1 MAKYIEI
8 NPDNPQPH
16 KLAEVIKVLKAGG
29 IIIYPTD
36 TVYGMGCDI
45 TNPKAIE
52 KLCLLKGIKP
62 NKAHFSFICHSIS
75 HVSEFTKQIS
85 TPIFKTMKR
94 VMPGPYTFI
103 FNASHAVP
111 KLLQTKKK
119 TVGIR
124 VPNHNIPLE
133 LVQLLGNPII
143 TTSIRSEDEVVEYNT
158 DPWFLYEQFDKQVDI
173 VIDGGYGQ
181 NVASTV
187 VDCTNDEM
195 EILRQGL
202 GEL

>member
-16 KLAEVIKVLKAGG
+16 KLAEVIKTLKAGG

-45 TNPKAIE
+45 TNQKAIA
-52 KLCLLKGIKP
+52 KLCQLKGVKP

-94 VMPGPYTFI
+94 VMPGPFTFI

-124 VPNHNIPLE
+124 VPNHNIPIE

-143 TTSIRSEDEVVEYNT
+143 TTSIKSEDEIVEYNT
-158 DPWFLYEQFDKQVDI
+158 DPWFLYEQFDKQVDL

-195 EILRQGL
+195 EVLRQGL